1 MSLSCLHCSH
11 FLVHACTSCTRP
23 DHSHHLLPFTI
34 RLALHLHPFTFI
46 FSAKSGRCSLLISFL
61 AFIFFSSFIILQYI
75 SVRPSFGNNNIYS
88 MFNNLFNFSLQSLK
102 NKEITCSLYCNVQ
115 FRFHLHLFL
124 YSQESDLLDLL
135 CLLYHLTTRSD
146 RHPFSNL
153 KLSALVSPHHLATHL
168 EWHK

>member
-23 DHSHHLLPFTI
+23 FSSYPPLHDSFGSAPPSIH
-34 RLALHLHPFTFI
+34 LHL
-46 FSAKSGRCSLLISFL
+46 FSYKSGRCSLLISFL

-88 MFNNLFNFSLQSLK
+88 MFNNLFHFSLQSLR
-102 NKEITCSLYCNVQ
+102 NEEITCSLYCNVQ

-168 EWHK
+168 E